1 MNILTG
7 LEAVKKI
14 INECITSENKPDGIL
29 PDVESIIVVANNEEG
44 VEEPGIWIVQHPTV
58 TAPGSKTSLS
68 GVITLSTTFEFVCF
82 EYDPDPEIAELKG
95 QNLAS
100 RVVLAIMRN
109 YIKLQKPYGERVIK
123 NINFETF
130 YPVGEVAI
138 TGKREKVPA
147 TSVVLNV
154 EHRIDWLNCCK
165 RRIKEESNDNNDLIG
180 D

>member
-14 INECITSENKPDGIL
+14 IKECVTRENTTEGIL
-29 PDVESIIVVANNEEG
+29 SDVESIITVANNEEG
-44 VEEPGIWIVQHPTV
+44 VEEPGIWIVQHPT
-58 TAPGSKTSLS
+58 TIATGSKATLS
-68 GVITLSTTFEFVCF
+68 GQIKLSTTFEFVCF
-82 EYDPDPEIAELKG
+82 EYDPDPETAEIKG

-100 RVVLAIMRN
+100 RVVLSIMRN
-109 YIKLQKPYGERVIK
+109 FNHVQKEYGERVIK

-147 TSVVLNV
+147 TSVVLDI
-154 EHRIDWLNCCK
+154 EHMIDWLNCCK
-165 RRIKEESNDNNDLIG
+165 RMIKEENNDNNDDG